1 MDSEFFDKYIAQ
13 KGDSLYQIAMKNN
26 INYKLLAQLNGLNIN
41 DYIYPNQEI
50 LIPKK
55 DVKYYITA
63 DGDTLESITNGLGAK
78 LATLLYQNRKIY
90 LRPEQLIFYKDRKFL
105 D

>member
-1 MDSEFFDKYIAQ
+1 MNNEFFNKYTVKQ
-13 KGDSLYQIAMKNN
+13 GDNLYQIAMQNN

-63 DGDTLESITNGLGAK
+63 DGDTLESITNGLGAN
-78 LATLLYQNRKIY
+78 LATLLYQNRNIY
-90 LRPEQLIFYKDRKFL
+90 LRPEQLIFYKEQN
-105 D
+105 